1 MDDFFP
7 PPANAQAFP
16 VADVMAPPPSGNVEY
31 ESFPVRKPEED
42 LNDFK
47 VQVRASTLSRCR
59 SKLAL
64 ASSASFPWHELALG
78 FSTLSAGGVLG
89 ALPAEI
95 IPGTKQAILFYTVLP
110 AISVSAF
117 VAYLF
122 LRRSGVSEPAQ
133 AAADVLSELPDPN
146 RTR

>member
-1 MDDFFP
+1 
-7 PPANAQAFP
+7 
-16 VADVMAPPPSGNVEY
+16 MAPPPAGNVEY
-31 ESFPVRKPEED
+31 EAFPVRKPEED

-59 SKLAL
+59 SRLAQ

-78 FSTLSAGGVLG
+78 VSTLAAGAVLG
-89 ALPAEI
+89 AIPADI
-95 IPGTKQAILFYTVLP
+95 KPGTQQAIFFYTVLP
-110 AISVSAF
+110 AIAVAAF

-122 LRRSGVSEPAQ
+122 LRRSGVAEPAQ